1 MIEQFNAV
9 VFEGGFEAKD
19 DVGFGERGEVV
30 LVRSQAERTLQRLCS
45 RADLRPRIMWDLGR
59 EGR

>member
-1 MIEQFNAV
+1 VIEQFNAV

-30 LVRSQAERTLQRLCS
+30 LVRSQAERTIQRLCS
-45 RADLRPRIMWDLGR
+45 RADLRPRIMWDLG
-59 EGR
+59 